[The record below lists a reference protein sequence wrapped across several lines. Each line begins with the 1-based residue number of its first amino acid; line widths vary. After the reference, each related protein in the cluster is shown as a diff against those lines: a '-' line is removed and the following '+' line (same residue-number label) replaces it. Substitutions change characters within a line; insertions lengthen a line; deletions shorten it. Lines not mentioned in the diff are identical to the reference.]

1 MRLYHLLDN
10 LRYLLQQA
18 SRLIRSGSLGNCG
31 EWSWSSNALCKFS
44 RSGPGIICSHNGAD
58 DGNAIQSFPGSLA
71 LIQNPLDVG
80 QVDSA
85 NGYGSDIAAGFGDA
99 VENSLNT
106 RGANDVLCV
115 SFSNFVRIVQQ
126 SYTRNLTYV
135 GVANVVPIPR

>member
-1 MRLYHLLDN
+1 M
-10 LRYLLQQA
+10 
-18 SRLIRSGSLGNCG
+18 
-31 EWSWSSNALCKFS
+31 
-44 RSGPGIICSHNGAD
+44 
-58 DGNAIQSFPGSLA
+58 
-71 LIQNPLDVG
+71 IQNPLDVG